1 MSHTFD
7 LWGRNPLDHDFTGET
22 LGQRYKLVRR
32 IGVGGMSSIYAAT
45 VLTTKATVAV
55 KVLHPEH
62 DQDPNITR
70 RFLQEGQLAAQV
82 RHPGL
87 VPAYDLGWLG
97 GRRFIVLELVEGRSI
112 TTQIAEGALPW
123 ERTVPILLD
132 LLAALAALHARG
144 VAHRDISPNNCMIES
159 GTERGRLLD
168 LGYARL
174 IEEDKGLV
182 LTPPDTSTS
191 MMIWGSE
198 GYIAPERFRGRPGD
212 YRADVFSIGAL
223 WAAML
228 SGERLPDPH
237 YTDPASVA
245 QRIPLPAP
253 LRAVLV
259 SALDVRDRRHHS
271 AASMAEALR
280 IAAREV
286 ARQRQTRRAVWFAAP
301 ALGLLALP
309 AWLAMRVSAEPCTC
323 PPAAAAEYMP
333 VPADVSPAPP
343 AATAPVATV
352 PPAPGSPP
360 AAPNADD
367 IPDIHAA
374 VTPAPGSQ
382 PAVPNSDDVPVK
394 ASARHGPSR
403 RAPFDLGAALAA
415 CKPHPTTRLVIS
427 YDPKRPLQINDEPP
441 QGEMGLCVEEMLAG
455 HPPQRAITLR
465 P

>member
-7 LWGRNPLDHDFTGET
+7 LWGRNPIDHDFSGET

-62 DQDPNITR
+62 DQDPDITR
-70 RFLQEGQLAAQV
+70 RFVQEGQLAAQV
-82 RHPGL
+82 RHPCL

-123 ERTVPILLD
+123 ERTVPIMLD

-174 IEEDKGLV
+174 IEEDTGLV

-228 SGERLPDPH
+228 GGERLPDPH

-280 IAAREV
+280 IATREV

-309 AWLAMRVSAEPCTC
+309 AWLALRFSADPCTC
-323 PPAAAAEYMP
+323 PLAAAESAP
-333 VPADVSPAPP
+333 VAEDVSPAP
-343 AATAPVATV
+343 AAAASVATV
-352 PPAPGSPP
+352 PRAPDPPP

-367 IPDIHAA
+367 ISDTHAA
-374 VTPAPGSQ
+374 APPAPGSQ
-382 PAVPNSDDVPVK
+382 PATPTSDDIPVK
-394 ASARHGPSR
+394 APARHRPSR
-403 RAPFDLGAALAA
+403 RAPFDLGTALAA
-415 CKPHPTTRLVIS
+415 CKPHPTTRLVIT
-427 YDPKRPLQINDEPP
+427 YDPERPLQINDEPP
-441 QGEMGLCVEEMLAG
+441 QGEMGLCVEEVLAS
-455 HPPQRAITLR
+455 HPPQRVMILR